1 MIEIEWCGHISHVI
15 ACSESE
21 EVCFKNVRLKKKN
34 NNTKTPERHFT
45 FVAYYSLVCMALGKL
60 LTKSASFWQDLLH
73 SLKLT
78 LINFVFTRLLILFLY

>member
-21 EVCFKNVRLKKKN
+21 EVCFKNVRLKKT

-45 FVAYYSLVCMALGKL
+45 MIAYYSFHGIRAAFDQVGKL
-60 LTKSASFWQDLLH
+60 LARP
-73 SLKLT
+73 
-78 LINFVFTRLLILFLY
+78 FTFFKTNSYQFCFYQAT